1 MFADDKQA
9 YVSGHV
15 SDANAVRQQLSERA
29 TDIAG
34 WYTFRRLQ
42 LNASK
47 TELIWFGSRANL
59 LKLSDQ
65 DLTIT
70 VTSDTVQPVS
80 SVRNIGVQLDSELT
94 MKQHV
99 NNITR
104 VCFYH
109 LRRLRQIRRRAGYEV
124 TVRL

>member
-34 WYTFRRLQ
+34 WYTSRRLQ

>member
-9 YVSGHV
+9 YVSGDV
-15 SDANAVRQQLSERA
+15 SDANAVGQQLSERA

-34 WYTFRRLQ
+34 WYTSRRLQ